1 MVAEQSQHPQ
11 KYVAEYD
18 RFLYLIDGRAEQ
30 EVEQYIKES
39 HEFEELSEKV
49 RFFDD
54 LGNTLTTSLPKEV
67 NLGMFELHCEDLIM
81 VKRSKVIWNIFVF
94 HTLFSRICIAKR
106 YHSESRC

>member
-1 MVAEQSQHPQ
+1 MAEQSKHPQ
-11 KYVAEYD
+11 EYIAEYD

-54 LGNTLTTSLPKEV
+54 LGTTLTTSLPREV

-81 VKRSKVIWNIFVF
+81 VRRSLCFLM
-94 HTLFSRICIAKR
+94 T
-106 YHSESRC
+106 